1 MTINKKTSYVGNY
14 QRGRT
19 ANIAYIVIHYTGNRK
34 DTAKNNADYFAREYV
49 GQSAHYFVDR
59 SEVWQSVPD
68 TDTAWHCG
76 TNGAYKHPS
85 CRNKNSIG
93 IEMCDSVGS
102 VPEETEALTA
112 QLTRY
117 LMEKYNI
124 KADHVLRH
132 YDVTGK
138 MCPAPYVKETAAW
151 LRFKTRLEEDAD
163 MDEAKFNEMFK
174 KAMDAYKKA
183 EQNEPVSSYAA
194 AAFKK
199 AKDNKIMDG
208 TMPKSPMTREQ
219 AAAILDRLG
228 LLD

>member
-19 ANIAYIVIHYTGNRK
+19 DKITYIVIHYTGNQK

-59 SEVWQSVPD
+59 REVWQSVPD

-76 TNGAYKHPS
+76 TSGAYKHPS

-102 VPEETEALTA
+102 VPAETEALTA
-112 QLTRY
+112 QLTRQ
-117 LMEKYNI
+117 LMAKYNI

-138 MCPAPYVKETAAW
+138 TCPAPYAKNTSAW
-151 LRFKTRLEEDAD
+151 LRFKARLEEDGD

-174 KAMDAYKKA
+174 KAMDAYKKS

-194 AAFKK
+194 SSFTK
-199 AKDNKIMDG
+199 AKERKIMDG